1 MVTIYKDNI
10 YILSIYV
17 LLIKIE
23 IKLASSD
30 MSLKLIQINWLILNT
45 STNL

>member
-1 MVTIYKDNI
+1 MTIYKDNI